1 MTLYEIFWS
10 ANANGVILSVHNV
23 TNTNRIYSGV
33 VFVFDCGLF
42 AQSTCPN
49 DACTAMT
56 ERIKSEIVHE
66 FNKNIHVLH
75 FRFVF

>member
-1 MTLYEIFWS
+1 MTFSGLQMPMVSFCPFI
-10 ANANGVILSVHNV
+10 HV

-66 FNKNIHVLH
+66 FNKNILH

>member
-1 MTLYEIFWS
+1 MTLYEISSFCPF
-10 ANANGVILSVHNV
+10 IHV

-33 VFVFDCGLF
+33 VFVFGCSLF

-56 ERIKSEIVHE
+56 NESNQK
-66 FNKNIHVLH
+66 L
-75 FRFVF
+75 